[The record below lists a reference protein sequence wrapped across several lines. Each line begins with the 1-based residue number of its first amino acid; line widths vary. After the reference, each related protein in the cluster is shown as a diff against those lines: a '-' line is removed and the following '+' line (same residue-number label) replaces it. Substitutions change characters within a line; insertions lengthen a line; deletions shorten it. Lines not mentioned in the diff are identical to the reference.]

1 MDKIWKE
8 IPKSPKDTLKKLEEY
23 LPHTLVELSSTKSD
37 DDVDETPD
45 ITVDSNSSCIL
56 CEYVMNILSKYIHQQ
71 STEQEI
77 EQGLEKVCNDMPST
91 LRNQCHEL
99 VENYGP
105 SIIAT
110 LIGDFDVSTICRK
123 LNLCTKQMKVNL
135 SHITKAHTESCGVCD
150 YVSTYIDFALKRDSS
165 EKSLQRA
172 LSTVCTHL
180 SGEQTSKCQTLVQL
194 MASDIRKLKLG
205 SGDNFCKQLSICQTP
220 MSELKPAIYLDRQS
234 ALQQDEKLKEIIVKN
249 LDDAPQCTLCRYV
262 VTYLDAFLKNN
273 KSEEALKEALSRV
286 CTILPSKNK

>member
-1 MDKIWKE
+1 MKISTASKT
-8 IPKSPKDTLKKLEEY
+8 DTKTSVD
-23 LPHTLVELSSTKSD
+23 HSSEQSD
-37 DDVDETPD
+37 DIEIRDNT
-45 ITVDSNSSCIL
+45 IDSNSTCIL
-56 CEYVMNILSKYIHQQ
+56 CEYVMNILSSYIHQK

-77 EQGLEKVCNDMPST
+77 ERSLDKVCNDMPAT

-110 LIGDFDVSTICRK
+110 LIGQFDVSTVCRK
-123 LNLCTKQMKVNL
+123 LNLCPKQMKVNL
-135 SHITKAHTESCGVCD
+135 SHITKAQAESCSVCD
-150 YVSTYIDFALKRDSS
+150 YISTYIDFALKRDSS

-172 LSTVCTHL
+172 LSTVCTRL

-194 MASDIRKLKLG
+194 MASNIRQLKLG
-205 SGDNFCKQLSICQTP
+205 SGDNFCKQLSICQIP
-220 MSELKPAIYLDRQS
+220 MSEVKPAIYLDRQS
-234 ALQQDEKLKEIIVKN
+234 ALQQDEKLKEIILKN
-249 LDDAPQCTLCRYV
+249 LDDLPQCTLCRYV

-273 KSEEALKEALSRV
+273 KSEAAIQEALSRV